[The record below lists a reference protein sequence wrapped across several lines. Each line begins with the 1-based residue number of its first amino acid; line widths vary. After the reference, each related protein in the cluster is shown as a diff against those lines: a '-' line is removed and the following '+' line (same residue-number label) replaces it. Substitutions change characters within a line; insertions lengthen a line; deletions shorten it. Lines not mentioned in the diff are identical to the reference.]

1 MFSLRRRA
9 SDCWARS
16 PLRLQKIAIVIT
28 SVRYDDDGVT
38 DTEQTMIERCGEC
51 ASVGDSSGYW
61 LEVQYLSAN
70 AKPISVKI
78 STEVF
83 KNHSNNVDTDSI
95 Q

>member
-28 SVRYDDDGVT
+28 CAMTTDDGFT

-61 LEVQYLSAN
+61 LEVPN
-70 AKPISVKI
+70 AIPISVKI
-78 STEVF
+78 SPKVF
-83 KNHSNNVDTDSI
+83 RYHSDNVDTDTI